1 MKLSVDQSSHNQ
13 LRLLLIGKTG
23 SGVSSSGN
31 TILGFNAFQSRRCL
45 SSITLKCQQH
55 TAEVSNKSI
64 TVIDTPN
71 FCNSENVDV
80 CVELKK
86 GIQQCFPGLHALLL
100 VLSLETFTQQEADIV
115 SLYKQTFGEQAMKYT
130 FVVFTHGDELEH
142 KLIQQLIRQNTALS
156 KLIDECGGK
165 FHLLNNKDP
174 SNREQVTELL
184 EKIHTMVSAND
195 NSCYTID
202 MFKAQLITTRLQ
214 RFTKPKYLCTFG
226 FTVLVMGC
234 VYMWNEGSLDVKTF
248 LHGCVL
254 GVLAAVTGASAFAF
268 IK

>member
-1 MKLSVDQSSHNQ
+1 MEPTSSDD
-13 LRLLLIGKTG
+13 RKRRILLIGKTG

-31 TILGFNAFQSRRCL
+31 TILGFNAFQSRRSL
-45 SSITLKCQQH
+45 SSITRKCQQH

-86 GIQQCFPGLHALLL
+86 GIQQCSPGLHALLL
-100 VLSLETFTQQEADIV
+100 VFSLDNFTQQDTDIV

-142 KLIQQLIRQNTALS
+142 KSIEQLIRQNTALS
-156 KLIDECGGK
+156 KLIDECGGR
-165 FHLLNNKDP
+165 FHLLNNKDQT
-174 SNREQVTELL
+174 NREQVTKLL
-184 EKIHTMVSAND
+184 EKIHRMVSVND
-195 NSCYTID
+195 SSCYTID

-214 RFTKPKYLCTFG
+214 RFMRPKYLCTFG
-226 FTVLVMGC
+226 VTVLVMGC
-234 VYMWNEGSLDVKTF
+234 VFMWNENSLDVKTF
-248 LHGCVL
+248 LHGCVCC
-254 GVLAAVTGASAFAF
+254 VLLSASLFPF